1 MNVLNLSTPI
11 FTDPVL
17 LAERVGE
24 RRAERERERESSRST
39 FFFFFFFALAFLNI
53 SIELC
58 SSQVFMEEVELSLL
72 EGKVHQAAAEKR
84 TQADKD
90 FCIFLS

>member
-24 RRAERERERESSRST
+24 RRAERERVQGQP
-39 FFFFFFFALAFLNI
+39 FFFFFFALAFLNI

-58 SSQVFMEEVELSLL
+58 SSQVFMEEAELSLL

-90 FCIFLS
+90 FCIFFS